1 MAAVPYVDR
10 LYESISFVVMRA
22 ASYLTRRPFK
32 VVCVDCDNTLWR
44 GVVGEVIDLGFESA
58 PYPSP

>member
-32 VVCVDCDNTLWR
+32 VLTLS
-44 GVVGEVIDLGFESA
+44 LTLTLT
-58 PYPSP
+58 